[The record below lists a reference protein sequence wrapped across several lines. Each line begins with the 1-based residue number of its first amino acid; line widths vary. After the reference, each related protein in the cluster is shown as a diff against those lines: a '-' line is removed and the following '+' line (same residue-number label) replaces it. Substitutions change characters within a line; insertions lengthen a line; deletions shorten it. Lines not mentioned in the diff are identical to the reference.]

1 MTKPKK
7 PAYKRILLKIS
18 GEALA
23 GDQGFGLKASVLK
36 RLASDLKDIQSM
48 GVQTAVVIGGGN
60 IFRGLSAAEEG
71 MDRVNSDFMGMLA
84 TCINALALQNA
95 MEREGLPTRVMS
107 AIEISDIAEP
117 YVRNRALRHLE
128 KGRPVIFSGGTGNPY
143 FTTDTAAALRAM
155 EIGADILLKAT
166 KVEGVFERD
175 PERLSGKSSS
185 NKKFKAI
192 SYMDVLKKGLRVI
205 DATAVSLC
213 MDNAM
218 PLAIFSLKREG
229 SLRRAVCGENIGTL
243 ITGAA

>member
-1 MTKPKK
+1 MPKPKK

-23 GDQGFGLKASVLK
+23 GDRGFGLKSAVL
-36 RLASDLKDIQSM
+36 RQLARDLKEVQNM

-60 IFRGLSAAEEG
+60 IFRGLSAAEDG
-71 MDRVNSDFMGMLA
+71 MDRVNCDFMGMLA

-95 MEREGLPTRVMS
+95 MEREGAPARVMS
-107 AIEISDIAEP
+107 AIDISDIAEP
-117 YVRNRALRHLE
+117 YARRRALRHLE
-128 KGRPVIFSGGTGNPY
+128 KGRSVIFSGGTGNPY

-175 PERLSGKSSS
+175 PEKPSGKASG
-185 NKKFKAI
+185 NKKFEAI
-192 SYMDVLKKGLRVI
+192 SYMDILKKGLRI
-205 DATAVSLC
+205 MDATAVSLC
-213 MDNAM
+213 MDNSM
-218 PLAIFSLKREG
+218 PLAVFSLKREG

-243 ITGAA
+243 ITKTA